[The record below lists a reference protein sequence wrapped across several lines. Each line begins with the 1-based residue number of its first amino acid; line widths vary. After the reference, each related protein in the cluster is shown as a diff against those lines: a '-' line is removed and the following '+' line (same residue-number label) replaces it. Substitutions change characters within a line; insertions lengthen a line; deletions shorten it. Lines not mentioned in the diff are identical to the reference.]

1 MTVLLNDTFSI
12 QSFLSLSTSFSW
24 GCLWSFTVSHNSWIF
39 NSEAGGWVAQGN
51 YLLHCKE
58 NTKVIFLFFFSKWH
72 FWKITWKKWWI
83 VLLICCSIWMTGNL
97 GVAGWCS
104 VLLGDF
110 ITKAHHQG
118 TEHFGDG
125 VSWILE
131 LRCRKAKKE
140 GEGSAPK

>member
-1 MTVLLNDTFSI
+1 
-12 QSFLSLSTSFSW
+12 
-24 GCLWSFTVSHNSWIF
+24 
-39 NSEAGGWVAQGN
+39 
-51 YLLHCKE
+51 
-58 NTKVIFLFFFSKWH
+58 
-72 FWKITWKKWWI
+72 
-83 VLLICCSIWMTGNL
+83 MTGNL